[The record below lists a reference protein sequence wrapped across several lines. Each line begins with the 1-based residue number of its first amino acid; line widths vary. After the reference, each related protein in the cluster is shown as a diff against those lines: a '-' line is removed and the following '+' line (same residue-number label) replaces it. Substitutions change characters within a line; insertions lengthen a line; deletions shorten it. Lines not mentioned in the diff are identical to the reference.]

1 VYQYPWEEI
10 VRGSLFS
17 RAWTLQEQFL
27 VSPLERVRLMRTKLV
42 QASRALHFGKDQ
54 IFWECK
60 RTLANEVWPK
70 GWMNTAF
77 DLPLHL
83 STQPDMK
90 WQFRFENVR
99 TDAVSVQFQTAT
111 HFEADHSQT
120 STYAFWY
127 SIVTD
132 YSRRHITR
140 ASDRFPALAGIASKL
155 ENHLND
161 TYLYG
166 LWTNDLHRGLLFGQL
181 LDWEESQVPSS
192 NPTWQDAPSWSW
204 VALNKRV
211 EWDDLW
217 NPGTTEACK
226 IELVKP
232 FTLRLTGMLLSFC
245 SKEFQQFRLAVA
257 GHGNK
262 RRQNGNK
269 SNGIT
274 IRLFADQWFLRKF
287 EDEWSDADHPDVHDK
302 SDSTFVDAFRATV
315 VAMPVLFPVAHDTR
329 KRAHGGSVV
338 CLLLYAQPGLQ
349 HGSYRRVGIAELEMD
364 EEIDADIDAL
374 IAALLAYQEPLQN
387 PWYHETNGNGRYT
400 ISVV

>member
-1 VYQYPWEEI
+1 
-10 VRGSLFS
+10 
-17 RAWTLQEQFL
+17 
-27 VSPLERVRLMRTKLV
+27 
-42 QASRALHFGKDQ
+42 
-54 IFWECK
+54 
-60 RTLANEVWPK
+60 
-70 GWMNTAF
+70 MNTAF

-90 WQFRFENVR
+90 WQFKFENVR
-99 TDAVSVQFQTAT
+99 TDAVSVQIQIAT
-111 HFEADHSQT
+111 HFGADRSQT

-132 YSRRHITR
+132 YSRRYITR
-140 ASDRFPALAGIASKL
+140 ASDRLPALTGIASKL

-161 TYLYG
+161 TYLYE

-387 PWYHETNGNGRYT
+387 QWYHETNGNGRYT

>member
-1 VYQYPWEEI
+1 
-10 VRGSLFS
+10 
-17 RAWTLQEQFL
+17 
-27 VSPLERVRLMRTKLV
+27 
-42 QASRALHFGKDQ
+42 
-54 IFWECK
+54 
-60 RTLANEVWPK
+60 
-70 GWMNTAF
+70 
-77 DLPLHL
+77 
-83 STQPDMK
+83 
-90 WQFRFENVR
+90 
-99 TDAVSVQFQTAT
+99 
-111 HFEADHSQT
+111 
-120 STYAFWY
+120 
-127 SIVTD
+127 
-132 YSRRHITR
+132 
-140 ASDRFPALAGIASKL
+140 
-155 ENHLND
+155 
-161 TYLYG
+161 
-166 LWTNDLHRGLLFGQL
+166 
-181 LDWEESQVPSS
+181 
-192 NPTWQDAPSWSW
+192 
-204 VALNKRV
+204 
-211 EWDDLW
+211 
-217 NPGTTEACK
+217 
-226 IELVKP
+226 
-232 FTLRLTGMLLSFC
+232 MLLSFC
-245 SKEFQQFRLAVA
+245 SKDFQQFRLAVA

-302 SDSTFVDAFRATV
+302 SDSTFVNAFRATV